1 MKFPRFN
8 SNPKDKRGMFRPL
21 KDEYTRHINPY
32 TGEVTEKQKFA
43 PTFAYIQYLKLKYE
57 YERMQEIEQLRRSL
71 EYQEEH
77 YGEVDEVDLTR
88 YQMMLGIKVTR

>member
-1 MKFPRFN
+1 MKFPSFDG
-8 SNPKDKRGMFRPL
+8 KHKFRPSGEII
-21 KDEYTRHINPY
+21 KHINQY
-32 TGEVTEKQKFA
+32 TNEVTYKEGFIPTKQYAK
-43 PTFAYIQYLKLKYE
+43 YLKLKYE

>member
-1 MKFPRFN
+1 MKFPNFN
-8 SNPKDKRGMFRPL
+8 GTHKFRPSGEMI
-21 KDEYTRHINPY
+21 KHISQYTN
-32 TGEVTEKQKFA
+32 EVTYKEGFI
-43 PTFAYIQYLKLKYE
+43 PTREYAKYLKLKYE